1 MNAANTAQTPFGGH
15 IAGTIGPGD
24 DGHPDKNYDNSRGS
38 LADRA
43 HLSKN
48 GAPLLK
54 CTINGASGGGAFG
67 FLQIPQPAAVALPH
81 VIQCH

>member
-24 DGHPDKNYDNSRGS
+24 DGHPDKNCDNSRGS

-43 HLSKN
+43 HLSKKWRT
-48 GAPLLK
+48 APK
-54 CTINGASGGGAFG
+54 MYHQWREWRRRFRIFD
-67 FLQIPQPAAVALPH
+67 FQPHL
-81 VIQCH
+81 